1 MFVLQALVLSAA
13 LLAQPDAGLS
23 PTKNADAPAAKTT
36 ASRAADPAER
46 GIGDWLVHLS
56 RHYGHLIGRSDPR
69 RASLHVIA
77 LLEAAT
83 DCAPQTPEAYYWLY
97 DLYQR
102 MGRNDAAIMALAR
115 YVELNPTDDGASL
128 KLLEFTLADRQTAE
142 GRVEYVKSELERT
155 GLTRVY
161 ESQLRGW
168 LARYHH
174 ERDENEEGGK
184 QVEHA
189 LRLNPMNVAA
199 RRLAYEMYGE
209 TEPELQRVEMALQM
223 IAINPSQ
230 VNLVWDLA
238 EFLDRISLHKHAQ
251 EWYNR
256 AIDMHRRAEAGPIPA
271 DLWQKLAISY
281 VSSGDYAKAK
291 EAADAALKEDESLHS
306 ARLLRAG
313 VNEKLGDDK
322 AASQD
327 RDLVRK
333 YYEKKAQEILD
344 KNLTDEAVPV
354 AWFYCYHEPGKDQ
367 ALKLAEIGMKAR
379 SPSPLAKLAYG
390 YALSANG
397 RTDDAIQVLK
407 PLAADDQLAAAELAR
422 CLIQRGD
429 KSDAISILHKAASI
443 QYTGL
448 AFDQIKDLLEKHGET
463 AGQPPLY
470 DKVTSA
476 LDKFQRDVFD
486 YYRRTADF
494 LKFSIR
500 FVDDPVPAAGPVNVA
515 VRLENVGPFIITFGD
530 GFMARP
536 LIALSAK
543 VTTDKSVEYRDYLQV
558 LVSARP
564 VLVPGDALEKTAAI
578 DVGPLREHLI
588 KNATTEATI
597 ELMAMFDPVYHEGK
611 LAPGLGTVTCGPVTA
626 KVSPL
631 DGSSAAISALS
642 DQAATQDA
650 MARLQ
655 AADRAGA
662 LLAAMTAGGSNGAA
676 PSEDLSKLRAILAKL
691 ATDPAWPVRAHAL
704 VAAGWSKLDPILMQ
718 AASPT
723 VRDSRPIVRVLAIQ
737 LFAEQ
742 QGDAFQKVLEH
753 VSQSDASQCV
763 RTMATSYLPDSSRS
777 QANSEFGEP

>member
-1 MFVLQALVLSAA
+1 MSVLQVLVLSAA
-13 LLAQPDAGLS
+13 LLGQTDTGPS
-23 PTKNADAPAAKTT
+23 PTKNADAPASNSTAK
-36 ASRAADPAER
+36 RVADPAER
-46 GIGDWLVHLS
+46 EIGDWLVHLS

-83 DCAPQTPEAYYWLY
+83 ECAPKTAEAYYWLY

-102 MGRNDAAIMALAR
+102 MGRNDAAIKALAR

-128 KLLEFTLADRQTAE
+128 KLLDFILADRQTAE
-142 GRVEYVKSELERT
+142 SRVEYVRTELERT

-174 ERDENEEGGK
+174 ERDENEQAGK

-189 LRLNPMNVAA
+189 LRLNSMNVAA

-281 VSSGDYAKAK
+281 VSSGDFAKAK
-291 EAADAALKEDESLHS
+291 EAADAALKENESLHS

-313 VNEKLGDDK
+313 ATEKLGDEK
-322 AASQD
+322 AAALD
-327 RDLVRK
+327 REYVRK
-333 YYEKKAQEILD
+333 HYEKEAQKVLD
-344 KNLTDEAVPV
+344 KNLPDEAVPV
-354 AWFYCYHEPGKDQ
+354 AWFYCYHEPNKDQ
-367 ALKLAEIGMKAR
+367 ALKLAEIAMRAR
-379 SPSPLAKLAYG
+379 SPSSLAKLAYG

-397 RTDDAIQVLK
+397 RTDEAMQVLK
-407 PLAADDQLAAAELAR
+407 PLAEDDQLAAAELAR
-422 CLIQRGD
+422 CLIQRGE
-429 KSDAISILHKAASI
+429 KPEAISLLHKAASL

-448 AFDQIKDLLEKHGET
+448 AYDQIKDLLEKHGET
-463 AGQPPLY
+463 AGQPPLH

-486 YYRRTADF
+486 YYRRTSDF
-494 LKFSIR
+494 LKFSLR
-500 FVDDPVPAAGPVNVA
+500 FVDDPIPAAGPVNVA

-543 VTTDKSVEYRDYLQV
+543 VTTDKSIEYRDYLQV
-558 LVSARP
+558 LVSAKP
-564 VLVPGDALEKTAAI
+564 VLVPGDALEKVAPI

-611 LAPGLGTVTCGPVTA
+611 LAPGLGTVTFGPVTA
-626 KVSPL
+626 KKSAL
-631 DGSSAAISALS
+631 DSSSAAISALS

-650 MARLQ
+650 LARLQ

-662 LLAAMTAGGSNGAA
+662 LIASMATMGSGSSA
-676 PSEDLSKLRAILAKL
+676 PSDENSKLRSILAKL

-723 VRDSRPIVRVLAIQ
+723 VRDSRPVVRVLAIQ

-742 QGDAFQKVLEH
+742 QGDAFHKVLEH

-763 RTMATSYLPDSSRS
+763 RTMATSYLPDGSRS
-777 QANSEFGEP
+777 QANSDMMEP